1 MVTIFPWYV
10 CDGLSFRSSG
20 GSPQSSGGFLRTSS
34 IAGTGCAAG
43 AALATGNLSA
53 LGVWEAFFAASRA
66 RDASRDVGMR
76 GADAAR
82 LGSANAAFGRR
93 RSLRLCEAYRFAH
106 CVCLSHWLFLCNDA
120 PRMDN

>member
-1 MVTIFPWYV
+1 MVMIVPSYV
-10 CDGLSFRSSG
+10 CDGWSFRSST
-20 GSPQSSGGFLRTSS
+20 GSPQSSCLRASS
-34 IAGTGCAAG
+34 SAGTGCAAG
-43 AALATGNLSA
+43 AALANGNLSGAA
-53 LGVWEAFFAASRA
+53 LGIWEALFAASRA

-82 LGSANAAFGRR
+82 LGSANAASGRR
-93 RSLRLCEAYRFAH
+93 RSLRLREAYRFAH